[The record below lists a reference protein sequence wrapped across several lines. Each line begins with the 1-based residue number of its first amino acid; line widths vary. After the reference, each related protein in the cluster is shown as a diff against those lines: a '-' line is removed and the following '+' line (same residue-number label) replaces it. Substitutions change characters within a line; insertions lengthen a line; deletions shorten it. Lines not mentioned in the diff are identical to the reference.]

1 MGQFSALLLK
11 NWLLYKRAI
20 FGNILEILIPVLF
33 IIVIAMVRRLDQ
45 PTVYAEQSFINNTEL
60 TKTISSSTSASAL
73 LK

>member
-20 FGNILEILIPVLF
+20 LGNILEILIPILF
-33 IIVIAMVRRLDQ
+33 IVVIAMVRKLDE
-45 PTVYAEQSFINNTEL
+45 PTVYSEQSFLNNTEL
-60 TKTISSSTSASAL
+60 AKTISSSTSASAL

>member
-20 FGNILEILIPVLF
+20 LGNILEILIPILF
-33 IIVIAMVRRLDQ
+33 IVVIAMVRKLDE
-45 PTVYAEQSFINNTEL
+45 PTVYSEQSFLNSTEL
-60 TKTISSSTSASAL
+60 AKTISSSTSDSAL